1 MNAEANRAIARR
13 FFDEAVNQARIDVLD
28 EIVAQDFVL
37 HSAVLGEVHG
47 RDAYVKS
54 VARLLAAAPDLQGRV
69 DDLLVAERD
78 MVVARVTYRGTDRG
92 GILPGQPGTNKGFEF
107 TAIYI
112 FQVRDGRLAEL
123 WQEADLRRAAQQLA
137 N

>member
-54 VARLLAAAPDLQGRV
+54 VARLLAAAPDL
-69 DDLLVAERD
+69 
-78 MVVARVTYRGTDRG
+78 VVARVTYRGTDRG

-123 WQEADLRRAAQQLA
+123 WQEADRRRAAQQLA